1 MVGSIQVS
9 KYRLAAGQM
18 DTELEGHCTLD
29 LDLALSQLTDGREP
43 VAAEVSTIP
52 GTET

>member
-1 MVGSIQVS
+1 
-9 KYRLAAGQM
+9 M

-29 LDLALSQLTDGREP
+29 LDLALSQANRRREP

-52 GTET
+52 GMET